1 MLRSNPII
9 VSRIFENKK
18 SINPEGFYCIWLKN
32 LSGIYEP
39 VFINDDFAV
48 YEKPILEQY
57 DDTWSNSDLVYA
69 KLCNENSIWF
79 MILEKAVAKI
89 FGGYHK
95 IAGANLAT
103 LMDVVMGYPTVD
115 FSHLSL

>member
-1 MLRSNPII
+1 
-9 VSRIFENKK
+9 
-18 SINPEGFYCIWLKN
+18 
-32 LSGIYEP
+32 
-39 VFINDDFAV
+39 
-48 YEKPILEQY
+48 
-57 DDTWSNSDLVYA
+57 
-69 KLCNENSIWF
+69 

-115 FSHLSL
+115 FSHLSLEKALVVFEE